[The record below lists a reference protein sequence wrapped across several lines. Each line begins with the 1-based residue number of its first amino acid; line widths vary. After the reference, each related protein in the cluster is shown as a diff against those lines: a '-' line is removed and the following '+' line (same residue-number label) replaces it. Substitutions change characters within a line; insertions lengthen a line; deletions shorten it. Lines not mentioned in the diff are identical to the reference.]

1 MAKFALQLLTIC
13 SLTGPGCVYYTPS
26 PDNDLESWT
35 VTTPLG
41 PPGKYLFKRRWTK
54 LTIDV
59 STKPGD
65 EATHENLKKFVQNLQ
80 AQNSRD
86 RSTKKTRKGKLR
98 ECHFVTDEHR
108 IPRRFH
114 ALAHCFF
121 AIFGLSLPYSWF
133 LYFSIGHV
141 NYRIEKKVFSLN
153 EDETSQTSDFDGDLT
168 TDSDDNK
175 SSGDEEKDKN
185 DSDSDVP
192 LLVVD

>member
-1 MAKFALQLLTIC
+1 MVWLIFIC

-26 PDNDLESWT
+26 LDDDLESWT

-41 PPGKYLFKRRWTK
+41 PPAKYLFKRRWTK

-65 EATHENLKKFVQNLQ
+65 EETHENLKQFVQTLQ

-86 RSTKKTRKGKLR
+86 RSTKKTRKGKRR

-114 ALAHCFF
+114 FLAHFF
-121 AIFGLSLPYSWF
+121 FTIFGLSLPYSWF

-141 NYRIEKKVFSLN
+141 NYRIDKKLFSSK
-153 EDETSQTSDFDGDLT
+153 EDDISQTTQVNGDLS
-168 TDSDDNK
+168 TDSDDFK
-175 SSGDEEKDKN
+175 SNTDEEKNKN
-185 DSDSDVP
+185 DSDSDEP
-192 LLVVD
+192 LIVID